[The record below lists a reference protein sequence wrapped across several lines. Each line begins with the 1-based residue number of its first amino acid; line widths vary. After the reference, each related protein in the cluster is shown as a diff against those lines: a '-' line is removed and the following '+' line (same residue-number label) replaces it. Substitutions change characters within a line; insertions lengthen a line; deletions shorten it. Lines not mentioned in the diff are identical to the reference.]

1 MESLRGR
8 LLRPRPENV
17 KLYFYLHSIVR
28 NSAMWAKKATPNY
41 KGSWE
46 TRSLRAQEGEVNSQC
61 ASASEGL

>member
-1 MESLRGR
+1 
-8 LLRPRPENV
+8 
-17 KLYFYLHSIVR
+17 
-28 NSAMWAKKATPNY
+28 MWAKKATPNY